1 MTDRRNFIKQSGL
14 LTTGGI
20 LASAV
25 PFSGMAHPAGETGD
39 RPQEKG
45 SKWLDGSRLIV
56 SVSMQFEAGG
66 QPENAESPFPQNMRN
81 GYKDLPAETWYQYG
95 YKEGI
100 PRMLDNWDKL
110 GIKVTSHM
118 VGSAVL
124 KNPDLAKEIVE
135 RGHEAAAHGMN
146 WATQYT
152 MPYNQEKKFIKDGV
166 DAIKKITGSDPIGY
180 NANWLRR
187 GENTLKIL
195 QESGFIYHIDDLS
208 RDEPF
213 IQKVN
218 GKDFVTVPYTLRCND
233 IQLIE
238 GKNFSADQFVN
249 QVKMEFDQL
258 YEESENRRRL
268 MSISFHDR
276 IGGTPQMV
284 RAAKELFTHMKKHQG
299 VSFKRKGDIALMAL
313 EDSTTIRE

>member
-1 MTDRRNFIKQSGL
+1 MESRRDFIKQGSLLGL
-14 LTTGGI
+14 AGI
-20 LASAV
+20 VS
-25 PFSGMAHPAGETGD
+25 PSETLSVFHT
-39 RPQEKG
+39 EKKTSS
-45 SKWLDGSRLIV
+45 SKWADGSRLVV

-66 QPENAESPFPQNMRN
+66 QPDNAESPFPQNMKP
-81 GYKDLPAETWYQYG
+81 GYIDLPGATWFAYG

-124 KNPDLAKEIVE
+124 KNPELAKEIVQ

-146 WATQYT
+146 WATEYT
-152 MPYNQEKKFIKDGV
+152 MSYEEEKKFIQDGV
-166 DAIKKITGSDPIGY
+166 DAIKKVTGFRAVGY

-187 GENTLKIL
+187 GENTLRIL
-195 QESGFIYHIDDLS
+195 QELGFTYHIDDLS

-213 IQKVN
+213 IIQVN
-218 GKDFVTVPYTLRCND
+218 QKDFAVVPYTLRAND
-233 IQLIE
+233 IVLIE

-258 YEESENRRRL
+258 YAESVSKRRQ

-284 RAAKELFTHMKKHQG
+284 KAAGDVIRYIQQHQG
-299 VSFKRKGDIALMAL
+299 VSFKRKDEIARMAL
-313 EDSTTIRE
+313 ADKTTIRE

>member
-1 MTDRRNFIKQSGL
+1 MTDRRNFIKKAGTLGVAGMILPNTSL
-14 LTTGGI
+14 FASEHTTQPI
-20 LASAV
+20 LS
-25 PFSGMAHPAGETGD
+25 
-39 RPQEKG
+39 EKT
-45 SKWLDGSRLIV
+45 KWADGSRMVV

-66 QPENAESPFPQNMRN
+66 QPDNAESPFPQNLEK
-81 GYKDLPAETWYQYG
+81 GYKDLPAATWYAYG

-100 PRMLDNWDKL
+100 PRMLDSWDKL

-124 KNPDLAKEIVE
+124 KNPQLAKEIVQ
-135 RGHEAAAHGMN
+135 RGHEAAAHGMD
-146 WATQYT
+146 WSSQYNLS
-152 MPYNQEKKFIKDGV
+152 YEAEKKFIKDGV
-166 DAIKKITGSDPIGY
+166 DAVKNITGFTPVGY

-195 QESGFIYHIDDLS
+195 QELGFLYHIDDLS

-213 IQKVN
+213 IIKVN
-218 GKDFVTVPYTLRCND
+218 NKDFAVVPYTLRCND
-233 IQLIE
+233 ILLIE

-258 YEESENRRRL
+258 YAESEFKRRQ

-276 IGGTPQMV
+276 IGGSPQMV
-284 RAAKELFTHMKKHQG
+284 KATQNIVKYIQQHKG
-299 VSFKRKGDIALMAL
+299 VSFKRKDEIARMAL
-313 EDSTTIRE
+313 EDKTSIRE

>member
-1 MTDRRNFIKQSGL
+1 MKNS
-14 LTTGGI
+14 
-20 LASAV
+20 
-25 PFSGMAHPAGETGD
+25 
-39 RPQEKG
+39 EKTI
-45 SKWLDGSRLIV
+45 WPDGSRLVV

-66 QPENAESPFPQNMRN
+66 QPDQVESPFPQNMAKDFR
-81 GYKDLPAETWYQYG
+81 DLPGATWYAYG

-124 KNPDLAKEIVE
+124 KHPDLAREIVS
-135 RGHEAAAHGMN
+135 RGHEAAAHGMD
-146 WATQYT
+146 WKTQYT
-152 MPYNQEKKFIKDGV
+152 MPFEEEKQFIADGV
-166 DAIKKITGSDPIGY
+166 NAIKEVTGFTAVGY

-195 QESGFIYHIDDLS
+195 QELGFTYHIDDLS

-213 IQKVN
+213 VIKVN
-218 GKDFVTVPYTLRCND
+218 QKNFAVVPYTIRCND
-233 IQLIE
+233 IVLIE
-238 GKNFSADQFVN
+238 GKNFSADQFVS

-258 YEESENRRRL
+258 YLEAEKKRRQ

-276 IGGTPQMV
+276 IGGTPQIV
-284 RAAKELFTHMKKHQG
+284 KAATEVIQYIQSHPG
-299 VSFKRKGDIALMAL
+299 VSFKRKDEIARIVLHDAGAL
-313 EDSTTIRE
+313 HEQPSETI

>member
-1 MTDRRNFIKQSGL
+1 MIDRRKFIKQGSL
-14 LTTGGI
+14 LTTAG
-20 LASAV
+20 LVATAV
-25 PFSGMAHPAGETGD
+25 PFSGMAQSGKNMQAKPKETKS
-39 RPQEKG
+39 E
-45 SKWLDGSRLIV
+45 WLDGSRLVV

-66 QPENAESPFPQNMRN
+66 QPENAESPFPQNMEK
-81 GYKDLPAETWYQYG
+81 GYKDLPATTWYEYG

-110 GIKVTSHM
+110 GVKITSHM

-124 KNPDLAKEIVE
+124 KNPALAKEIVD

-152 MPYNQEKKFIKDGV
+152 MSYNDEKKFIKDGV
-166 DAIKKITGSDPIGY
+166 DAIKKITGFDAIGY

-195 QESGFIYHIDDLS
+195 QELGFLYHIDDLS

-213 IQKVN
+213 VQTVN
-218 GKDFVTVPYTLRCND
+218 GKAFVTVPYTLRCND

-238 GKNFSADQFVN
+238 GKNFSADQFVH

-258 YEESENRRRL
+258 YEEAANRRRQ

-284 RAAKELFTHMKKHQG
+284 QAAKELFTYIQKHEG
-299 VSFKRKGDIALMAL
+299 VSFKRKDEIARMAL
-313 EDSTTIRE
+313 EDKTTIRE

>member
-1 MTDRRNFIKQSGL
+1 MTTRRDFIQMAGL
-14 LTTGGI
+14 TGAAL
-20 LASAV
+20 LANPV
-25 PFSGMAHPAGETGD
+25 DTFSNPLK
-39 RPQEKG
+39 QEKMD
-45 SKWLDGSRLIV
+45 SEIQNKWLDGSRLVV

-66 QPENAESPFPQNMRN
+66 QPENAESPFPQNMQK
-81 GYKDLPAETWYQYG
+81 GYRDLPAETWYQYG

-124 KNPDLAKEIVE
+124 KNPALAKEIVQ

-146 WATQYT
+146 WSSEYAMSYEE
-152 MPYNQEKKFIKDGV
+152 EKKFIKDGV
-166 DAIKKITGSDPIGY
+166 DAIKNVTGFTAVGY

-187 GENTLKIL
+187 GENTIKIL
-195 QESGFIYHIDDLS
+195 QEFGFTYHIDDLS

-213 IQKVN
+213 IIQANK
-218 GKDFVTVPYTLRCND
+218 KDFVVVPYTIRCND
-233 IQLIE
+233 IVLVE
-238 GKNFSADQFVN
+238 GKNFSTDQFFN
-249 QVKMEFDQL
+249 QVKAEFDQL
-258 YEESENRRRL
+258 YAESEFKRRQ

-284 RAAKELFTHMKKHQG
+284 KTVSDLLDYMKKHNG
-299 VSFKRKGDIALMAL
+299 VTFKRKDEIAKMTLQ
-313 EDSTTIRE
+313 DKTSIRE

>member
-1 MTDRRNFIKQSGL
+1 MNSRRTFIKRAGMV
-14 LTTGGI
+14 GV
-20 LASAV
+20 ASMLPLDNFLINNEMESIV
-25 PFSGMAHPAGETGD
+25 N
-39 RPQEKG
+39 EK
-45 SKWLDGSRLIV
+45 SKWADGSRLVV

-66 QPENAESPFPQNMRN
+66 QPDNAESPFPQNMQK
-81 GYKDLPAETWYQYG
+81 GYVDLPAATWYQYG

-124 KNPDLAKEIVE
+124 KNPQLAKEIVE

-146 WATQYT
+146 WSSQYNLS
-152 MPYNQEKKFIKDGV
+152 YADEKKFIQDGV
-166 DAIKKITGSDPIGY
+166 DAIKKITGATAVGY

-195 QESGFIYHIDDLS
+195 QELGFKYHIDDLS
-208 RDEPF
+208 RDESF
-213 IQKVN
+213 IVQVN
-218 GKDFVTVPYTLRCND
+218 NKDFAVVPYTLRNND
-233 IQLIE
+233 ILLIE
-238 GKNFSADQFVN
+238 GKNFSADQFFN
-249 QVKMEFDQL
+249 QVKLEFDQL
-258 YEESENRRRL
+258 YAESEFKRRQ

-284 RAAKELFTHMKKHQG
+284 RATKNLIEYMQQHKRVA
-299 VSFKRKGDIALMAL
+299 FKRKDEIAAL
-313 EDSTTIRE
+313 TLNDKTSIRE

>member
-1 MTDRRNFIKQSGL
+1 MSNRRNFIKQAGTIGL
-14 LTTGGI
+14 AGMVLPNTSLFAAEDKTGFQI
-20 LASAV
+20 
-25 PFSGMAHPAGETGD
+25 P
-39 RPQEKG
+39 EKSKWADG
-45 SKWLDGSRLIV
+45 SKLVV

-66 QPENAESPFPQNMRN
+66 QPDNAESPFPQNLDK
-81 GYKDLPAETWYQYG
+81 GYKDLPAATWYAYG

-124 KNPDLAKEIVE
+124 KNPQLAKEIVQ

-146 WATQYT
+146 WSSQYNL
-152 MPYNQEKKFIKDGV
+152 PYEAEKKFIRDGV
-166 DAIKKITGSDPIGY
+166 DAVKNATGFTPVGY

-195 QESGFIYHIDDLS
+195 QELGFTYHIDDLS

-213 IQKVN
+213 IIKVN
-218 GKDFVTVPYTLRCND
+218 NKDFAVVPYTLRCND
-233 IQLIE
+233 ILLIE
-238 GKNFSADQFVN
+238 GKNFSADQFAA

-258 YEESENRRRL
+258 YAEAENKRRQ

-276 IGGTPQMV
+276 IGGSPQMV
-284 RAAKELFTHMKKHQG
+284 KAAGDVIKYIQQHKG
-299 VSFKRKGDIALMAL
+299 VSFKRKDEIAKMAL
-313 EDSTTIRE
+313 EDKTSIRE